1 MRRATAFTLVEIL
14 IVVVLLG
21 VLAAVVVPS
30 FSNASQSARCSM
42 LLDNLRIMRT
52 QIQVFAA
59 QHNDVAPGYPGLDP
73 TVAPTE
79 AAFVNHMTRSSTAS
93 GALADPGTDG
103 YPFGPYL
110 REIPENPVNGRAT
123 VRVLADGDT
132 FPSEAADTHGYVY
145 QPATTMLKADSTGS
159 DDGGKEYFDY

>member
-52 QIQVFAA
+52 QVQVFKA
-59 QHNDVAPGYPGLDP
+59 QHNDVAPGYPGLDN
-73 TVAPTE
+73 TAAPTE
-79 AAFVNHMTRSSTAS
+79 EAFVDHMTMATTVS
-93 GALADPGTDG
+93 GDVAAPGTGG
-103 YPFGPYL
+103 YPYGPYL
-110 REIPENPVNGRAT
+110 REIPENPVNGRAS
-123 VRVLADGDT
+123 VRVLADGDA
-132 FPSEAADTHGYVY
+132 FPAEAANTHGYVY
-145 QPATTMLKADSTGS
+145 QPATGILKADSTGT
-159 DDGGKEYFDY
+159 DEGGRAFFDY